1 MLISGYTWRPIPNA
15 ALLVYWLCSETAAVQ
30 DMMWVAAIGTLS
42 DLGHKAPF
50 AIIPRAKKVYK
61 AKWLR
66 EATALINAGRR
77 SASGDAE
84 TALQAILAAQHPSDI
99 AEGVSPAAKRL
110 AEYRLQVRAA
120 LEEAK
125 RAAPTFSGRVA
136 LVRVNSRCQVHPL
149 VAQIWRTRL
158 PKYVVLVGNEGYV
171 PGYVAFS
178 MRSASNASLLDLLS
192 NLEVDVADGYF
203 GYGHDQA
210 TGGLLPVLSWNQVLQ
225 YLRFPDE
232 VRVAVREDR

>member
-1 MLISGYTWRPIPNA
+1 MLISSYTWRPIPNT
-15 ALLVYWLCSETAAVQ
+15 ALLVYWLCSEIAAVQ

-42 DLGHKAPF
+42 DLGYKAPF
-50 AIIPRAKKVYK
+50 AIIPQAKTLYK

-77 SASGDAE
+77 SASADAE
-84 TALQAILAAQHPSDI
+84 TALQAILAAQHPKDI
-99 AEGVSPAAKRL
+99 AEAASPAAKRL
-110 AEYRLQVRAA
+110 AEYRLQVREA
-120 LEEAK
+120 LQEAK

-136 LVRVNSRCQVHPL
+136 LVRVKSPCQVHPL

-171 PGYVAFS
+171 SGYVAFS
-178 MRSASNASLLDLLS
+178 MRSASDASLLDLLS
-192 NLEVDVADGYF
+192 KVEVDVAKGYF

-210 TGGLLPVLSWNQVLQ
+210 TGGLLPVPSWNQLLQ
-225 YLRFPDE
+225 YLGFPDE
-232 VRVAVREDR
+232 VRVAARGD